1 MNFEGKEIQV
11 VSTHAFMLLKVLAD
25 DMEPEGHFNWPQPRV
40 MCIFKRANSLNVSL
54 RQNIIVPTLSHIN

>member
-25 DMEPEGHFNWPQPRV
+25 DIEPEGHFNWPQPRV
-40 MCIFKRANSLNVSL
+40 MCFYFQESKQS
-54 RQNIIVPTLSHIN
+54 